1 MQEMKKLS
9 LILALC
15 LGLFSGCA
23 ATDDTGD
30 TVGGTD
36 ALVDQDVPVDVPE
49 AEDLTD
55 AKDPADTVCAP
66 VCGDK
71 VCGDDGCGGLCGEC
85 EEGQTCGPD
94 GACYAECA
102 EPEWSTMVLKI
113 NAMAVN
119 LDNAEGNA
127 LDIDGDPD
135 TCAPAPCENGLNN
148 SLGGLVAELDPMV
161 AQMSDFESA
170 NAAIEAMVADGT
182 ITMLNEFVG
191 FDGTTAPFVMNMYLG
206 DAVADAATCDF
217 QAATCDYTV
226 KALSLDVATCEPVI
240 AFDNCVVDAGKFSAG
255 GPDYQFAITL
265 PIPGVALPITAVAE
279 MAQIYADATVVEGV
293 ITALD
298 NGIVGGAVSKQAL
311 LDTVTDLPI
320 DDLLA
325 GLDPEIAALITKE
338 TILMIV
344 DGSVVPDVDLDGDT
358 EPDAASVAVSF
369 GSIPGH
375 IVGFSPEEIPVDET
389 DVVEQ
394 GDTAEAMD
402 IVDGDTAL

>member
-1 MQEMKKLS
+1 MKKLS
-9 LILALC
+9 LIAALC

-23 ATDDTGD
+23 ATDDAGD
-30 TVGGTD
+30 TVGG
-36 ALVDQDVPVDVPE
+36 VDTQVGVDVPLDVPE
-49 AEDLTD
+49 AEDTTD
-55 AKDPADTVCAP
+55 VKVPADTECVP
-66 VCGDK
+66 VCGEK
-71 VCGDDGCGGLCGEC
+71 VCGDDGCGGSCGEC

-94 GACYAECA
+94 GTCYAECV
-102 EPEWSTMVLKI
+102 EPEWSDMVLRI
-113 NAMAVN
+113 NTMAVN

-127 LDIDGDPD
+127 LDIDDDPL
-135 TCAPAPCENGLNN
+135 TCAPAPCDNGLNN

-170 NAAIEAMVADGT
+170 NAAIASMMADGT
-182 ITMLNEFVG
+182 ITLLSEVVG
-191 FDGTTAPFVMNMYLG
+191 FDGTTLPFTMNMYIG
-206 DAVADAATCDF
+206 DPVADAATCDF
-217 QAATCDYTV
+217 NAAKCDYTV
-226 KALSLDVATCEPVI
+226 KAMSLDVATCEPVI
-240 AFDNCVVDAGKFSAG
+240 AFDNCVVDAGKLSAG
-255 GPDYQFAITL
+255 GADYQFAITL

-325 GLDPEIAALITKE
+325 GLDPEIAALITKD

-369 GSIPGH
+369 GAIPGA
-375 IVGFSPEEIPVDET
+375 IVGFSPEEVPVEDT

-394 GDTAEAMD
+394 GD
-402 IVDGDTAL
+402 IVDGDAIL